1 LFRKKVT
8 ASSFQT
14 GRTGLLLFVFLFLY
28 ITTGFSKD
36 KIKNADL
43 TKYWVTQSVNGGKV
57 TNDSTVSNALILLD
71 KGGDRFFDWI
81 ENTDTISGEWS
92 LAKDTLTLVLDFQPT
107 LDAID
112 STAYVVENGQ
122 PKIRFYKAGNL
133 ITTLTDEGFKS
144 MHIVRVLIIK
154 QMNDE
159 QLKLLDTVNGSVYL
173 FKPKSVK
180 LAGHITFN
188 DIVRGIF
195 GMIVLLL
202 ITYLLS
208 SNKRAIDWRLV
219 GSGILIQIVFAI
231 LVLKVGI
238 VREAFAF
245 VAGFFVLV
253 MDFTYQGSSFLF
265 GSLMDVNTY
274 GFIFAFQVLPT
285 IIFFSALSS
294 ILYYLGIL
302 QKIVFGLAWVMS
314 KTMRLSGAESLAA
327 AANIFIGQ
335 TEAPLVVKP
344 YLENMSKSEILC
356 LMVGGMATIAGG
368 VFAAYV
374 GFLGGN
380 DPEQMQFFA
389 THLLTASIMSAP
401 AAIVAAKILY
411 PEVDPDKVDRT
422 INIPREKIG
431 SNFLDAISNGTTDGL
446 KLAINVGVML
456 LTFTAL
462 IYMVNHIM
470 LWFGDLVQL
479 NPLIVDSTDGQFS
492 GLSLDYLLGLM
503 FYPIAWVIGVPSQDA
518 LLVGQLLGKKTVV
531 NEFIA
536 YQSMEELKEAGM
548 FLSNKSI
555 IISTYALCGFANF
568 ASIGIQIGGIGAIAP
583 GQRKTLAAFGIKALI
598 GGTIAAF
605 LTAVIAGT
613 IV

>member
-1 LFRKKVT
+1 LYREKAT
-8 ASSFQT
+8 TTSFQA
-14 GRTGLLLFVFLFLY
+14 RLKGLLLFLFLFTFLS
-28 ITTGFSKD
+28 TGFSID
-36 KIKNADL
+36 KIKSSNL
-43 TKYWVTQSVNGGKV
+43 IKYWVTQSINGEKT
-57 TNDSTVSNALILLD
+57 TNDSTVSNALILLK
-71 KGGDRFFDWI
+71 KGQNQYFEWI
-81 ENTDTISGEWS
+81 QDNESIKGEWS
-92 LAKDTLTLVLDFQPT
+92 LAIDTLTLVLDYQPT
-107 LDAID
+107 LDFID
-112 STAYVVENGQ
+112 STAYVVEDGQ
-122 PKIRFYKAGNL
+122 PNVRFYKGGKL
-133 ITTLTDEGFKS
+133 ISTLTDDGLKS
-144 MHIVRVLIIK
+144 THIIRTFIIK
-154 QMNDE
+154 KVDDE
-159 QLKLLDTVNGSVYL
+159 ELKLFEPANQLNYF
-173 FKPKSVK
+173 FKPKNVK

-188 DIVRGIF
+188 DIARGIL
-195 GMIVLLL
+195 GMMVLLL

-208 SNKRAIDWRLV
+208 SNKKAIDWRLV
-219 GSGILIQIVFAI
+219 GTGILIQILFAV

-238 VREAFAF
+238 VREVFSF
-245 VAGFFVLV
+245 IAGFFVLV

-302 QKIVFGLAWVMS
+302 QKIVYGLAWVMS

-411 PEVDPDKVDRT
+411 PEVNPDQVDRT
-422 INIPREKIG
+422 INIPKEKIG

-446 KLAINVGVML
+446 KLAVNVGVML

-462 IYMVNHIM
+462 IYMVNHIL
-470 LWFGDLVQL
+470 LWFGDLAHINQV
-479 NPLIVDSTDGQFS
+479 ISDSTKGQFS
-492 GLSLDYLLGLM
+492 GLSLDYILGLM
-503 FYPIAWVIGVPSQDA
+503 FYPIAWVLGVPSHDA
-518 LLVGQLLGKKTVV
+518 LLVAQLLGKKTVV